1 MKNPTEIHRCLMF
14 LRTATVQGSGRL
26 RSEDGWSHGVVTRVE
41 GDAVTMYRNTK
52 RTCMKHVKER
62 SMYMVPD

>member
-26 RSEDGWSHGVVTRVE
+26 SGHGVVTRVE

-52 RTCMKHVKER
+52 RTCMKHVKEQ

>member
-26 RSEDGWSHGVVTRVE
+26 RSKDGWSHGVVMRVE
-41 GDAVTMYRNTK
+41 GDAVTIGTRSK
-52 RTCMKHVKER
+52 RI
-62 SMYMVPD
+62 